1 MRAALAAAA
10 GAALLLATAAA
21 ALDAHRF
28 RHERTLTPSGNG
40 PIRFEPDGRLYAH
53 SQAGFGDLRI
63 LDAAGKQVPWRELPV
78 TDVPAPTPVR
88 VLNAGR
94 RDGSAVAL
102 LDLSAKRQT
111 RDRVELDVPQKG
123 FVGRVQVSGSDDRRT
138 FTTLS
143 TSVIY
148 DIAGATSHARSTT
161 VVFPPSDFRYLFL
174 RATGISRIA
183 GATVSTTPPTA
194 QRVERRGSV
203 RAVSRNPTR
212 LVLDLRFRKVP
223 VDALYVTAK
232 TRRYDRAAV
241 VAGSNDGRNWQELAR
256 TRVFRLTRSVSSP
269 IDLDAR
275 NRYLRVT
282 IFNGDDE
289 PLRGIRLRA
298 FARSRALLVEG
309 GHRGPLRMLYGD
321 PASNPPSYDFAL
333 LPTAELDLGRARPG
347 QLGAEMRNPSFEAA
361 PDTRSF
367 AAKHPAVVTAVLALA
382 AVVVAFGGFLA
393 LRRKAKPS

>member
-1 MRAALAAAA
+1 MKAALAAAV
-10 GAALLLATAAA
+10 GTALLLAPAAA
-21 ALDAHRF
+21 ALDTHRF
-28 RHERTLTPSGNG
+28 RYERTLTPTGTG

-53 SQAGFGDLRI
+53 SQAEFGDLRI

-78 TDVPAPTPVR
+78 ENVPAPTRVR

-94 RDGSAVAL
+94 QDGKAVAL
-102 LDLSAKRQT
+102 LDLGPERRT
-111 RDRVELDVPQKG
+111 RDRVELDVPQHG
-123 FVGRVQVSGSDDRRT
+123 FVARVQVSGSDDRRT

-148 DIAGATSHARSTT
+148 DVAGATSHARSTT

-183 GATVSTTPPTA
+183 GATVSRAPPTA
-194 QRVERRGSV
+194 RRVERRGIV
-203 RAVSRNPTR
+203 RRVSQNPTR

-223 VDALYVTAK
+223 VDELYVTAQ

-241 VAGSNDGRNWQELAR
+241 VAGSNDGRTWVELAR

-269 IDLDAR
+269 IELDAR
-275 NRYLRVT
+275 DRYLRVT

-289 PLRGIRLRA
+289 PLRGIHLRA
-298 FARSRALLVEG
+298 FARSRALLVES

-321 PASNPPSYDFAL
+321 PTSGPPSYDFAL
-333 LPTAELDLGRARPG
+333 LPTADLDLGRARPG
-347 QLGAEMRNPSFEAA
+347 RLGAEMRNASFEAA

-367 AAKHPAVVTAVLALA
+367 AAKHPALVTAVLALA
-382 AVVVAFGGFLA
+382 AAVVAFGGFLA
-393 LRRKAKPS
+393 LRRRAKPS